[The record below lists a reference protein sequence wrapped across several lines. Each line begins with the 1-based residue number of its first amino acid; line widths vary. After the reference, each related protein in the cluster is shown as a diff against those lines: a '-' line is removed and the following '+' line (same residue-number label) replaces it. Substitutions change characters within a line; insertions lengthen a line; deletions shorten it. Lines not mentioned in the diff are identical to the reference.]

1 MISAKE
7 AKKIAKDSND
17 FFEKHNIESIITKLS
32 LSGHNH
38 CHLTI
43 SEEIPNS
50 VIKVLEFLGYK
61 ASVAENKSNFGNH
74 YTLYIEW

>member
-7 AKKIAKDSND
+7 ARKIAKDNKD
-17 FFEKHNIESIITKLS
+17 FFEKHNIENIITKLS

-38 CHLTI
+38 CHLAI
-43 SEEIPNS
+43 SEKIPNS

-61 ASVAENKSNFGNH
+61 VSVEENKSNFGNP

>member
-7 AKKIAKDSND
+7 ARKIAKNDND
-17 FFEKHNIESIITKLS
+17 FFEKHNIENIITKLS

-38 CHLTI
+38 CHLAI
-43 SEEIPNS
+43 SKEIPNS

-61 ASVAENKSNFGNH
+61 VSVAENKSNFGNP